1 MKQDTLAL
9 TPEATI
15 VWPDL
20 FEPISFN
27 DGDEH
32 YRALLLIEKNT
43 DLTPL
48 VQAINAAARKKFP
61 GQPEEFYKQLR
72 KPIRSGAE
80 KAVDESGNPDPES
93 FYHNRY
99 FINVK
104 SKYQPQIVT
113 IHNEPITDPNDIYG
127 GCVVRAYLS
136 FFGYNHAGNTGVSC
150 SLRALVK
157 ISDGDPIGGG
167 KVNTGAVFAGVIQ
180 KRPTVIENGAFETG
194 MADDD
199 IRF

>member
-27 DGDEH
+27 GGDEQ
-32 YRALLLIEKNT
+32 YRATLLIEKDA
-43 DLTPL
+43 DLTLL

-61 GQPEEFYKQLR
+61 GQPEQFYKQLR
-72 KPIRSGAE
+72 KPIRKGAE
-80 KAVDESGNPDPES
+80 KAVDDNGNPAPES

-104 SKYQPQIVT
+104 SKYQPHIVNL
-113 IHNEPITDPNDIYG
+113 HNEPITDPNDIYG

-136 FFGYNHAGNTGVSC
+136 FFGYDHAGNTGVSC

-167 KVNTGAVFAGVIQ
+167 KVNTGAVFASVIQ
-180 KRPTVIENGAFETG
+180 KRATVFENGAFETG